1 LLRVVRLGR
10 MRKIEKPVTA
20 DEQVGDNAGRA
31 AVKTFVSDS
40 GTLQMPQL
48 GALFAHARS
57 PAATYVANWSP

>member
-1 LLRVVRLGR
+1 
-10 MRKIEKPVTA
+10 MRKIEKPVAA

-57 PAATYVANWSP
+57 PAATY